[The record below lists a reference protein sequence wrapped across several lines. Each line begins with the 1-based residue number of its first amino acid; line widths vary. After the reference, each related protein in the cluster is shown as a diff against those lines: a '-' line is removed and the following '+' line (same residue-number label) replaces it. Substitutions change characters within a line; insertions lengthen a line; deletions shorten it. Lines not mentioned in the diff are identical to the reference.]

1 MTYKEK
7 LEKVRAEIEKRFD
20 NYHTSVFKHYDAEVE
35 AKMSELGKILT
46 IMDSMHVEE

>member
-20 NYHTSVFKHYDAEVE
+20 YYFTSLYKHYNAEVE
-35 AKMSELGKILT
+35 AKMMELDKILT